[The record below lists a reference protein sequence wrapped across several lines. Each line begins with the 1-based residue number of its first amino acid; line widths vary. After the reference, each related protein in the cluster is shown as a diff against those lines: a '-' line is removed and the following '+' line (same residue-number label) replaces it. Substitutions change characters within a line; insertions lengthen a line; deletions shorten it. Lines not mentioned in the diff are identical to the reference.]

1 MADIV
6 TTAFAL
12 KRSPFNASVTDDELW
27 LDDANTMAVDRLVTA
42 VSRKGHALVKA
53 ESGAGKTSL
62 LRAMRSE
69 LSPAHFR
76 IVYTAMVTLGPRD
89 FLRQVCRALGVES
102 KATAAAAFNAI
113 QAQVCQMH
121 GDHRIHPVLVIDE
134 VHLIPERTLQHL
146 HILTNF
152 DFDSQP
158 LLSLVL
164 VGLPEFH
171 ERLRMS
177 IHRSLLTRV
186 SVAVELRPT
195 DPDRTASY
203 VRHRLAGAG
212 AKAELFTPDA
222 LTMLHE
228 LSGGLLR
235 SVDVIASGA
244 LTVAARTDQRLV
256 DRHMVTAAY
265 RQTPLA

>member
-6 TTAFAL
+6 AAGFGLRCA
-12 KRSPFNASVTDDELW
+12 PFGTPLPDENLW
-27 LDDANTMAVDRLVTA
+27 MDDANAAALDLLVAAVTGKRNA
-42 VSRKGHALVKA
+42 FVKA
-53 ESGAGKTSL
+53 ESGTGKTSL
-62 LRAMRSE
+62 LRALRAD

-76 IVYTAMVTLGPRD
+76 LEYLPLVTLGPRD
-89 FLRQVCRALGVES
+89 FLRQVCRALGAES

-113 QAQVCQMH
+113 QAQVCQIH
-121 GDHRIHPVLVIDE
+121 GDQRIHPVLVIDE
-134 VHLIPERTLQHL
+134 VHLMPERTLQHL

-171 ERLRMS
+171 DRLRMS
-177 IHRSLLTRV
+177 VHRSLLTRL
-186 SVAVELRPT
+186 SAAVELRPT
-195 DPDRTASY
+195 NADRTAAY
-203 VRHRLAGAG
+203 VQHRLSGAG
-212 AKAELFTPDA
+212 ANAELFTPDA

-235 SVDVIASGA
+235 SVDTIADGA
-244 LTVAARTDQRLV
+244 MRIAARQDKRLV
-256 DRHMVTAAY
+256 DRHMVTAAF